1 MTVSKWIFIAALAY
15 LLLAF
20 IRFAVGVLPSKWRTN
35 PAPPLG
41 KKWPAVAYSFTG
53 AMSPTKKE
61 SAYLHLPTYTAGMIF
76 HIGLFTAVLNIFI
89 LLFGIKLPDTIR
101 YVFAALFTLGALCGI
116 AILIK
121 RFLKPVLKAISNPD
135 DFISNTLVTVFQ
147 IISCLAVFDI
157 RFINVLFIYSAVLLL
172 YIPVGKLRHSFYF
185 FSSRIALGFFYGS
198 RGVWSTKPRVK

>member
-1 MTVSKWIFIAALAY
+1 MTVSKWIFIASLAY

-53 AMSPTKKE
+53 GMSPTKKE

-76 HIGLFTAVLNIFI
+76 HIGLFTAVLYTFL
-89 LLFGIKLPDTIR
+89 LLFGFILPDTLR
-101 YVFAALFTLGALCGI
+101 YIFAGLFTLGALCGI

-135 DFISNTLVTVFQ
+135 DFFSNILVTVFQ
-147 IISCLAVFDI
+147 IISCLTVFDI
-157 RFINVLFIYSAVLLL
+157 RFISVLFIYSAVLLL